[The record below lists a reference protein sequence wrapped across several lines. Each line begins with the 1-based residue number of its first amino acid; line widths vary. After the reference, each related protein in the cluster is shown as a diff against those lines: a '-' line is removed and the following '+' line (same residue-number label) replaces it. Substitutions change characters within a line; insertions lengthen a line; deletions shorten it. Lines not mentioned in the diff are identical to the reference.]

1 MPAINQCPRCGS
13 RPSGTGPSSRCPAC
27 LIELA
32 FSFGDG
38 VPTDIGG
45 PDITISECRSSHRTI
60 RYFGDYELLE
70 EIARGGMGVVYR
82 ARQVSLNRPVALK
95 MILAGQLA
103 TPALVQR
110 FHTEAEA
117 AARLDHPHIVPI
129 FEIGEY
135 DGQHYFSM
143 KLIEGSTLAE
153 SSSCNSR
160 REEAQISISPNVQK
174 KSEPP
179 HAGCYREKEAASLLS
194 KVARAVHY
202 AHQRGILHRDL
213 KPTNILIDS
222 EGEPH
227 VTDFGLAKLIEDDSS
242 LTRSIAILGTP
253 SYMAPE
259 QASGHSKALTTAADV
274 YSLGAI
280 LYELLA
286 GQPPFVADNP
296 LEVMRKV
303 MEEDPIPPSVINRQ
317 RRAEAASFTSQMANP
332 RSQIDRDLETIC
344 LKCLNKDP
352 QLRYGSAQILAE
364 DLDRWRNGEP
374 IQARPVSPAGKLW
387 RWCRRKPT
395 SAVALG
401 SMLMLLVTLAI
412 GSSIAA
418 ARIERE
424 RKRAKANA
432 VEEARQRSIAEA
444 QKKLAESQARK
455 SDEVARFLKG
465 MIALISP
472 AHMQG
477 RNSAEILRE

>member
-1 MPAINQCPRCGS
+1 
-13 RPSGTGPSSRCPAC
+13 
-27 LIELA
+27 
-32 FSFGDG
+32 
-38 VPTDIGG
+38 
-45 PDITISECRSSHRTI
+45 
-60 RYFGDYELLE
+60 
-70 EIARGGMGVVYR
+70 MGVVYR

-129 FEIGEY
+129 YEIGEH

-143 KLIEGSTLAE
+143 KLIEGGTLAQRMSNDE
-153 SSSCNSR
+153 CQMTSEDKLR
-160 REEAQISISPNVQK
+160 AQTKPFDIRHSAFVISQ
-174 KSEPP
+174 
-179 HAGCYREKEAASLLS
+179 
-194 KVARAVHY
+194 VARAVHY

-213 KPTNILIDS
+213 KPTNILIDAQ
-222 EGEPH
+222 GEPH
-227 VTDFGLAKLIEDDSS
+227 VTDFGLAKLVEDDSS
-242 LTRSIAILGTP
+242 LTKSIAILGTP

-259 QASGHSKALTTAADV
+259 QASGHSKGLTTAADI

-286 GQPPFVADNP
+286 GQPLFVADNP